1 MKEETILKNEWI
13 KRYEL
18 TAVSNFKYY
27 KIAGFFILGF
37 ELVRTQCEIQ
47 PHFVLYPLWKKDIKT
62 CMQFPYILHCIE
74 DSRGFNY
81 QVPISEML
89 KQIEIIFTDADRTVG
104 FDLTKD
110 VYETDILNIVEQEQ
124 YSKMYINNPY
134 HQGILSELKI
144 YMSVYANDT
153 LLYERTISEF
163 DNLFDRIDQKIF
175 KYWFGDFYTWRN
187 NLELISARRQ
197 DVLIR
202 VKENAANSKIKTEV
216 QFIV

>member
-27 KIAGFFILGF
+27 KIAGCFILGF

-81 QVPISEML
+81 QVPISDNPLL
-89 KQIEIIFTDADRTVG
+89 KLRHCGI
-104 FDLTKD
+104 DLHHGKKSLR
-110 VYETDILNIVEQEQ
+110 V
-124 YSKMYINNPY
+124 
-134 HQGILSELKI
+134 
-144 YMSVYANDT
+144 
-153 LLYERTISEF
+153 RISSME
-163 DNLFDRIDQKIF
+163 
-175 KYWFGDFYTWRN
+175 
-187 NLELISARRQ
+187 A
-197 DVLIR
+197 
-202 VKENAANSKIKTEV
+202 
-216 QFIV
+216 